1 MPTHHVRSEM
11 PRAMLA
17 NLPRDTSP
25 DATLSLLREGYAF
38 ISNRC
43 ERLGRDG
50 FLTRIMLRRAI
61 CLRGEAAMR
70 LLYGT
75 EGLTRV
81 GAMPSSVLHLLQDEG
96 SVQQLEGEAH
106 RVRKAVF
113 VRLLVTSHADRTLA
127 ADFSDDWRARLLARG
142 HTEVLRSA
150 SDSLARIACR
160 WAGLPERFAD
170 NPGFRRALYRMSAD
184 AGSFGPA
191 TATALA
197 RRRQMETCLT
207 EEVQRTRAEGADGD
221 SPLGELLRARNAD
234 GTQLDDA
241 SVVVE
246 LLNLLRPIVAV
257 GRYIAFATAV
267 LVREPRWRARLA
279 DAAALRGFCE
289 EVRRISPFFPFTAAR
304 VTKPQNFE
312 GLGLAPG
319 DWVLAD
325 LWGTLH
331 DPRLFPDPHAFR
343 PDRDLDWARQDH
355 RFVPQGGGA
364 VETTHRCPGE
374 KVTLALM
381 EAALRVLTRD
391 LDWEAP
397 GQNLSARLDRIP
409 SRPESGVRLT
419 AIARRQ

>member
-1 MPTHHVRSEM
+1 MPTHHVRTEM
-11 PRAMLA
+11 PHPVFA
-17 NLPRDTSP
+17 NLPRDHSP
-25 DATLSLLREGYAF
+25 DATLSLLREGYTF

-43 ERLGRDG
+43 ERFGRDG

-70 LLYGT
+70 LLYGA

-96 SVQQLEGEAH
+96 SVQQLDGEAH
-106 RVRKAVF
+106 RARKAVF
-113 VRLLVTSHADRTLA
+113 VRLLVTSDADRTLA
-127 ADFSDDWRARLLARG
+127 ADFASDWRDRLLARG
-142 HTEVLRSA
+142 QTQVLRSA
-150 SDSLARIACR
+150 SDSLARVACR
-160 WAGLPERFAD
+160 WAGLASGFAE
-170 NPGFRRALYRMSAD
+170 NAGFRRALYRMSAD
-184 AGSFGPA
+184 AGSFGPS

-197 RRRQMETCLT
+197 RRRQVEKRLE
-207 EEVQRTRAEGADGD
+207 EEVRKARAETEADT
-221 SPLGELLRARNAD
+221 PLAELLRARESD
-234 GTQLDDA
+234 GTRLDDA
-241 SVVVE
+241 TVVVE

-257 GRYIAFATAV
+257 GRYVAFAAAV
-267 LVREPRWRARLA
+267 LARGSDWRTRLA
-279 DAAALRGFCE
+279 NDDTALRGFCE

-304 VTKPQNFE
+304 VTRAQNFE

-319 DWVLAD
+319 DWVLGD

-343 PDRDLDWARQDH
+343 ADRDLDWARQDQ
-355 RFVPQGGGA
+355 RFVPQGGGW

-391 LDWEAP
+391 LDWQAP
-397 GQNLSARLDRIP
+397 AQDLAARLDRIP
-409 SRPESGVRLT
+409 ARPGSGVRLT
-419 AIARRQ
+419 AISRRQ